1 MRITKLR
8 HPEFQDLAFEWDKY
22 RYVYKGGREFVNRF
36 LKKYSK
42 REDTA
47 DFQMRRGISFS
58 PSYAKAAL
66 NKIKNSIYQR
76 MAEIVRIGGPAN
88 YQASVKG
95 DGIGVDLHGA
105 SMNRFIG
112 QVVLPELLSM
122 GRVGIWVDKPT
133 IDSPLLI
140 NNKDKQPYVYHYKT
154 EDICSWS
161 TGWYNGEEV
170 VVNILLKD
178 SNYTFDQTTGLAGS
192 VKEVYRHA
200 WLGEDN
206 QVHIQ
211 LWEPA
216 DNDNDPEDKKL
227 GEEIVL
233 PLPRIPFV
241 FLKLSESLLT
251 DVADH
256 QIALLNLESSD
267 LNYALQANFPF
278 YTEQVDPNSESVY
291 TRRAPA
297 PRNSDADRDTN
308 EEGQVAGTGAEGK
321 RADKQEVKV
330 GTHRG
335 RKYMKGMD
343 RPDFI
348 APPTAPLEASMKK
361 QEQIKREIYDLV
373 NIALANSEP
382 QHASADSK
390 AMDDRSLESG
400 LSYIGLE
407 LEYGEREIAKI
418 WGLYEN
424 KTPATVTY
432 PSKYSL
438 KSDAER
444 RAEAEQLLEM
454 IGAAPSKAYAKEIA
468 KQIAYLLL
476 SGKVENKVIEKIAK
490 EIDTAEWLTMDIE
503 KIQIALEAGIV
514 DAETA
519 SNAAG
524 FDGKKVVPKA
534 QKEHAER
541 LKLIADSQANGAARG
556 VPDRSG
562 KKSDAKLEKKN
573 SQKNRDRK
581 GNPADPGTRGKA

>member
-22 RYVYKGGREFVNRF
+22 RYTYKGGRDFVERF
-36 LKKYSK
+36 LKQYSK
-42 REDTA
+42 REDLI
-47 DFQMRRGISFS
+47 DFRLRKELSYS

-76 MAEIVRIGGPAN
+76 MSEIVRVGGPSN
-88 YQASVKG
+88 YQLAVKG

-112 QVVLPELLSM
+112 QVVLPELISM

-133 IDSPLLI
+133 INSPLLSD
-140 NNKDKQPYVYHYKT
+140 NQNKQPYVYHYKT
-154 EDICSWS
+154 EDIRSWS
-161 TGWYNGEEV
+161 TGWCDGEEV
-170 VVNILLKD
+170 VVNVLLRD
-178 SNYTFDQTTGLAGS
+178 SNYTFDQTTGLAGA

-200 WLGEDN
+200 WIGEDN

-216 DNDNDPEDKKL
+216 DNENDPEDKKL
-227 GEEIVL
+227 GEEIIL
-233 PLPRIPFV
+233 PMNRIPFV
-241 FLKLSESLLT
+241 LLKLSESLLT

-256 QIALLNLESSD
+256 QVALLNLESSD

-291 TRRAPA
+291 NRRPPA
-297 PRNSDADRDTN
+297 PRNTDADRTVN
-308 EEGQVAGTGAEGK
+308 EEGLVAGTQEEG
-321 RADKQEVKV
+321 RRTDKGETKV
-330 GTHRG
+330 GTLRG
-335 RKYMKGMD
+335 RKYMKNME
-343 RPDFI
+343 RPGFI
-348 APPTAPLEASMKK
+348 APPTDPLMASMQK
-361 QEQIKREIYDLV
+361 QDQIKAQIYELV
-373 NIALANSEP
+373 NISLQNQEP

-407 LEYGEREIAKI
+407 LEYGEREVAKI
-418 WGLYEN
+418 WALYES
-424 KTPATVTY
+424 KKPATVTY
-432 PSKYSL
+432 PAKYSL

-444 RAEAEQLLEM
+444 RQEAEQLLEM

-468 KQIAYLLL
+468 KQIAFLLL
-476 SGKVENKVIEKIAK
+476 SGKVENKVIEKIAR

-562 KKSDAKLEKKN
+562 RKTDAKLEKKN

-581 GNPADPGTRGKA
+581 PNPADPGTRGKA

>member
-22 RYVYKGGREFVNRF
+22 RYVYKGGRDFVNRF
-36 LKKYSK
+36 LKQYSK
-42 REDTA
+42 REDIY
-47 DFQMRRGISFS
+47 DFRMRKELSYS

-112 QVVLPELLSM
+112 QTVLPELLSM

-133 IDSPLLI
+133 INSPLLSD
-140 NNKDKQPYVYHYKT
+140 NKDKQPYVYHYKV
-154 EDICSWS
+154 EDICSWA
-161 TGWYNGEEV
+161 TGWYAGEEV
-170 VVNILLKD
+170 VVNVLLKD
-178 SNYTFDQTTGLAGS
+178 SNYTFDQETGLAGA

-216 DNDNDPEDKKL
+216 KDENAPEDIRI
-227 GEEIVL
+227 GEEIIL
-233 PLPRIPFV
+233 PMPRIPFV

-256 QIALLNLESSD
+256 QVALLNLESSD
-267 LNYALQANFPF
+267 LNYAMQANFPF
-278 YTEQVDPNSESVY
+278 YTEQVDPAAESMY
-291 TRRAPA
+291 NRQAPA
-297 PRNSDADRDTN
+297 PRNADANRRTN
-308 EEGQVAGTGAEGK
+308 EEGEVAGTQEEGRRTDGK
-321 RADKQEVKV
+321 EVKV

-335 RKYMKGMD
+335 RKYMKGME

-348 APPTAPLEASMKK
+348 SPPTGPLEASMKK
-361 QEQIKREIYDLV
+361 QEQIKHEIYDLV
-373 NIALANSEP
+373 NITLANTEP

-418 WGLYEN
+418 WSLYEN
-424 KTPATVTY
+424 KPPATVTY
-432 PSKYSL
+432 PAKYSL

-444 RAEAEQLLEM
+444 RAEAEQLREM
-454 IGAAPSKAYAKEIA
+454 MGAAPSKAYAKEIA

-562 KKSDAKLEKKN
+562 RKSDANLEKKN

-581 GNPADPGTRGKA
+581 INPADKGTRGKA